1 MSRFKKI
8 AIGIVAL
15 IALAILGVIIAGVME
30 PSVDPDFRAD
40 LIAADDATSR
50 QLIDSE
56 ARKLGIT
63 ALSVS
68 VRTSD
73 KPVRT
78 EYFGRANPNGLM
90 QVASLSKAV
99 AAAVI
104 AMHAENQGV
113 GLDDDIRSQIKSL
126 DIASLEGG
134 DRPVTLRQLL
144 SHTTGSS
151 QSGYPG
157 YPRDYEIPS
166 TVDVIKDPPRWIESP
181 LVFDGTPGEFRY
193 SGGGYTIAQL
203 WAEETSGKDF
213 ATLADE
219 LLLKPLRMDKSTFAQ
234 PINPDEIAPLSI
246 TGADVGFAPTEGVF
260 STLNDSWHN
269 YPEQAAAGLWS
280 TTEDYSIFVQ
290 ALLSAAEGDESI
302 IPATVARAM
311 LEPIAVTEWWPEA
324 RYGLGI
330 VVETKEDGKLA
341 NVSHSGGN
349 AGYRS
354 FFLAQ
359 PKTVDQPMRIVT
371 VIANTSSAAYLNRE
385 IAMALLES
393 KAD

>member
-1 MSRFKKI
+1 MSRFKKVV
-8 AIGIVAL
+8 IGIVAL
-15 IALAILGVIIAGVME
+15 IALAISGVIIAGVME

-56 ARKLGIT
+56 SRKLGVT

-68 VRTSD
+68 IMTTD
-73 KPVRT
+73 QPVRT
-78 EYFGRANPNGLM
+78 EYFGRANPDGLM

-104 AMHAENQGV
+104 AIHAENQGV

-157 YPRDYEIPS
+157 YPRDHEIPS

-219 LLLKPLRMDKSTFAQ
+219 LLLTPLQMDKSTFAQ
-234 PINPDEIAPLSI
+234 PINPDEIAPLTI

-260 STLNDSWHN
+260 RTLDNSWHN

-280 TTEDYSIFVQ
+280 TTEDYALFVS
-290 ALLSAAEGDESI
+290 ALLQSARGENSI
-302 IPATVARAM
+302 IPVTVAEAM
-311 LEPIAVTEWWPEA
+311 LAPIADPEWWPNGS
-324 RYGLGI
+324 YGLGV
-330 VVETKEDGKLA
+330 VVEINEDGALHRVA
-341 NVSHSGGN
+341 HSGAN

-359 PKTVDQPMRIVT
+359 PQTADQPMRIVT
-371 VIANTSSAAYLNRE
+371 VIGNMSSAAGLNRE
-385 IAMALLES
+385 IAMGLLES
-393 KAD
+393 EAD

>member
-1 MSRFKKI
+1 MFRFKKI

-15 IALAILGVIIAGVME
+15 IALVVSGVIIADATQ
-30 PSVDPDFRAD
+30 PTVDANFGAD
-40 LIAADDATSR
+40 LTSSDTEAWSELIAR
-50 QLIDSE
+50 E
-56 ARKLGIT
+56 VNELGVT

-68 VRTSD
+68 VMTSD

-78 EYFGRANPNGLM
+78 EYFGRAKPGGLM
-90 QVASLSKAV
+90 QVASLSKTV

-104 AMHAENQGV
+104 AMHAENQSV
-113 GLDDDIRSQIKSL
+113 GLDDDIRGQIKSL

-157 YPRDYEIPS
+157 YPRDLDIPS
-166 TVDVIKDPPRWIESP
+166 TVEVIKDPPRWIESP

-203 WAEETSGKDF
+203 WAEDTSGKDF

-219 LLLKPLRMDKSTFAQ
+219 LLLAPLQMDESTFAQ
-234 PINPDEIAPLSI
+234 PIDPGEIAPLTI
-246 TGADVGFAPTEGVF
+246 TGADASFAPTGGIF
-260 STLNDSWHN
+260 SSFDDSWHN

-280 TTEDYSIFVQ
+280 TTEDYALFVR
-290 ALLSAAEGDESI
+290 ALLLAEQGAESV
-302 IPATVARAM
+302 IPPTVAKAM
-311 LEPIAVTEWWPEA
+311 LAPIADPEWWPDA
-324 RYGLGI
+324 RYGLGV
-330 VVETKEDGKLA
+330 VVETGEDGTLA
-341 NVSHSGGN
+341 RVSHSGGN

-359 PKTVDQPMRIVT
+359 PQTTNQPMSVVA
-371 VIANTSSAAYLNRE
+371 VIANTSSSAYLNRE
-385 IAMALLES
+385 IATALIE
-393 KAD
+393 KQAN